1 MTKQTPKEAVRSYC
15 TGCLGLSRW
24 DRDMIEDCQGDQCA
38 CGPCPLYPYRMGKRP
53 SLRAFRAHC
62 FQCQGG
68 SREAVI
74 ECETEQ
80 CPCHPYRLG
89 KNPALTGKVRGAS
102 LMRKQQQNGPGRAVL
117 RPESIFSGQGI
128 SEHG

>member
-1 MTKQTPKEAVRSYC
+1 MTKLTPKEAIRSYC
-15 TGCLGLSRW
+15 TGCLGLSRR
-24 DRDMIEDCQGDQCA
+24 DRDMIEDCQGDRA
-38 CGPCPLYPYRMGKRP
+38 GNGACPLYPYRMGKRP

-74 ECETEQ
+74 ECETEH

-102 LMRKQQQNGPGRAVL
+102 LIRKYRKMVTGGAFKQ
-117 RPESIFSGQGI
+117 PESIFSGQGI